1 MPDDA
6 DLNIAKLAVT
16 VARGSIVAAAGCGK
30 TEQIARA
37 TQIAEGRR
45 LILTHTHAGVDALRA
60 RLKKLR
66 VPSEKSHID
75 TIAGWC
81 LRYAGSFPG
90 RSGLV
95 CGTPRTNKE
104 WETVY
109 EAAAKLIHSNAVK
122 GVLETSYTGVFVDEY
137 QDCSGMQ
144 HTVIQALAIHLP
156 VCVFGDPLQ
165 AIFDFK
171 GQKPVDWDT
180 DVFPFFQMAGELT
193 TPWRWKNSANSE
205 MADWLVG
212 IRAAL
217 EGRTAID
224 LASRP
229 GCVIWDSLPQV
240 PSLRHMKIVGKCKS
254 LLGSSADDRIVVIGD
269 PANINMRAGIAK
281 KLASAGFTNI
291 EPVENKALNDF
302 ARKIDYATG
311 TARLECAVSFI
322 CACMTGVEETAFC
335 EAVKSCQS
343 GRKRGATNFGDLITT
358 GVAVAG
364 GGDDEALLDLLD
376 GFHRRSKTRLY
387 RKDMYFTMRAALRR
401 RRSSRRDNPLSDAI
415 WEVQN
420 RARHIG
426 RPIGKRSIG
435 STLLVKGLEFD
446 HAVIIHAESMSRR
459 DWYVALTRATTSVT
473 ILSPSEIIPLKDQ

>member
-1 MPDDA
+1 MVDDA
-6 DLNIAKLAVT
+6 DLGIAKLAAT
-16 VARGSIVAAAGCGK
+16 VVSGSIVAAAGCGK

-45 LILTHTHAGVDALRA
+45 LVLTHTHAGVDALRS
-60 RLKKLR
+60 RLKKLQ
-66 VPSEKSHID
+66 VPSEKYRLD

-81 LRYAGSFPG
+81 LRYAASFPM
-90 RSGLV
+90 RSELL
-95 CGTPRTNKE
+95 CDTPKADKE
-104 WETVY
+104 WKAVY
-109 EAAAKLIHSNAVK
+109 ESAARLVHSGSVNS
-122 GVLETSYTGVFVDEY
+122 VLASSYAGVFVDEY
-137 QDCSGMQ
+137 QDCTILQ
-144 HTVIQALAIHLP
+144 HEVIRALAIYLP

-171 GQKPVDWDT
+171 GQKPVHWES
-180 DVFPFFQMAGELT
+180 DVFPCFQLAGQLT
-193 TPWRWKNSANSE
+193 IPWRWRNAANSD

-217 EGRTAID
+217 ESRAEID
-224 LASRP
+224 LTSRP
-229 GCVIWDSLPQV
+229 GCVIWDSLPQD

-302 ARKIDYATG
+302 ARKIDDASG

-322 CACMTGVEETAFC
+322 CACMTGADETAFC

-364 GGDDEALLDLLD
+364 GGDDEVLLDLLD

-387 RKDMYFTMRAALRR
+387 RRDMFFTMRAALRR
-401 RRSSRRDNPLSDAI
+401 RRSSRRDNSLSDEI

-420 RARHIG
+420 RARHVG

-446 HAVIIHAESMSRR
+446 HAIIIHAESMSRK
-459 DWYVALTRATTSVT
+459 DWYVALTRATSSVT
-473 ILSPSEIIPLKDQ
+473 ILSPSEIISPKT